1 MEFLQQTV
9 WALWDILV
17 EAGIWLLAG
26 FFAAGLLHVLV
37 RRSWIEKQLT
47 GRAGVWKA
55 SLLGAPIP
63 LCSCSVIPFAAG
75 VRRQGA
81 SKGSSASFAISSPE
95 IDLPAMGLTWA
106 LLGPVMAIVR
116 PISALLSALTAGV
129 LIDQFGDKKTVALQ
143 VEQPSPQE
151 SGCCSS
157 KPAPTPCCESE
168 ASSSCCS
175 DAPKPVSSCCSS
187 EPAPAASCCASGQQA
202 EQSKWLRATRF
213 SLLTLPKDLGIW
225 MGVGLIISA
234 IILAAIPPGWIEAN
248 LTGGQFG
255 AWASRGLML
264 LIGIP
269 LYVCATASTPLVA
282 ALLAAGLSP
291 GAGLIFL
298 LAGPATNPATMAWVL
313 KDLGVRALII
323 YLLVIGSVAF
333 GAGTLVD
340 LAMPGGWFSVADV
353 VQAHTHAGLL
363 HQLAGGLL
371 ALLLAVGIIRK
382 VAGWSR
388 LGSPRTAKGP
398 VALSNRPQRI
408 AGWIRPVQREIGWFS
423 RIWDT
428 APCSASLRDCGTR
441 GRTGWST

>member
-1 MEFLQQTV
+1 MDFIQQAVVVLQQTV
-9 WALWDILV
+9 VALWSILV
-17 EAGIWLLAG
+17 DAGIWLLAG

-37 RRSWIEKQLT
+37 KRSWIERQLT

-95 IDLPAMGLTWA
+95 IDLPAMGMTWA
-106 LLGPVMAIVR
+106 LLGPAMAIIR
-116 PISALLSALTAGV
+116 PISALLSALTAGI
-129 LIDQFGDKKTVALQ
+129 LIDRFTDPGVDARK
-143 VEQPSPQE
+143 VEQQSPE
-151 SGCCSS
+151 DSGCCSLMPS
-157 KPAPTPCCESE
+157 QTSRRESE
-168 ASSSCCS
+168 VSSCCS
-175 DAPKPVSSCCSS
+175 DAPKPAASCCSS
-187 EPAPAASCCASGQQA
+187 EPSPAVSCCDSGQT
-202 EQSKWLRATRF
+202 EQSKWLRAARF

-234 IILAAIPPGWIEAN
+234 IILAAIPPGWIAAN
-248 LTGGQFG
+248 LTDGQFG

-269 LYVCATASTPLVA
+269 LYVCATSSTPLVA

-313 KDLGVRALII
+313 KDLGLRALVI
-323 YLLVIGSVAF
+323 YLGVIGSVAF

-340 LAMPGGWFSVADV
+340 LTMQGAWFSVGEV
-353 VQAHTHAGLL
+353 SQAHSHAGLV
-363 HQLAGGLL
+363 HQIAGGLL

-382 VAGWSR
+382 IVGWGR
-388 LGSPRTAKGP
+388 MGNPRTRTRP
-398 VALSNRPQRI
+398 VAVS
-408 AGWIRPVQREIGWFS
+408 S
-423 RIWDT
+423 
-428 APCSASLRDCGTR
+428 
-441 GRTGWST
+441 